1 MSESNWNFDHH
12 WHHFRPGED
21 RRIITN
27 FPFEFIMKHIKN
39 IEKKAG
45 GVLLYIRDSIQY
57 QNMPVVQMKQ
67 DFIEKIFIEIEIQCL
82 NTTKNVFI
90 GLIYIVPDSDTFFS
104 IRTLID
110 NIFSNNLEY
119 NQKQERG
126 LYMLIYQITSKCAI

>member
-1 MSESNWNFDHH
+1 MWYYVLSLVNKLSRFQELVSESN

-21 RRIITN
+21 RINMTN
-27 FPFEFIMKHIKN
+27 FPFEIIMKHIKN

-90 GLIYIVPDSDTFFS
+90 GLIYIVPDSDTFFFNQD
-104 IRTLID
+104 T
-110 NIFSNNLEY
+110 NWQHIF
-119 NQKQERG
+119 Q
-126 LYMLIYQITSKCAI
+126 

>member
-1 MSESNWNFDHH
+1 M
-12 WHHFRPGED
+12 
-21 RRIITN
+21 TN
-27 FPFEFIMKHIKN
+27 FPFEIIMKHIKN
-39 IEKKAG
+39 IEKKVG

-82 NTTKNVFI
+82 NTTKNVVI

-119 NQKQERG
+119 NQK
-126 LYMLIYQITSKCAI
+126 